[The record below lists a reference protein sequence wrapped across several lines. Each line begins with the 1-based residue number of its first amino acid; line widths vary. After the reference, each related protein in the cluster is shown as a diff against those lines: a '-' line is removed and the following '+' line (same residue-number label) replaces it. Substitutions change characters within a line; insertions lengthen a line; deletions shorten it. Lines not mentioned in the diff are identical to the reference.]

1 MAADKLE
8 HDIDPFDEIARRFE
22 GLSPDKFKERMDQ
35 HLEANPSEELKKS
48 WDVYSQL
55 REQSGKREEKI
66 RSLSAILEIDPE
78 SFLAWFEKG
87 RWLGESGNHEEA
99 LHCFEKVTELK
110 PDRVLGWA
118 NRGYALDLLGKNEE
132 SIEYFDKA
140 IDLDPNNFLP
150 WEYKGMALGNLGKFE
165 EAIKCFDKAIEID
178 PKNILSWFRKG
189 IAFHSIATK
198 KMFSKSSTPEERSRE
213 SWENISDER
222 KQDVIT
228 GTRQYETA
236 VECFDTAIELSDM
249 LEATASII
257 SYVKEDNPFLVKIKL
272 YLHKGITL
280 VILHRPEEAL
290 KCFDKVIELEP
301 EDPQIWYLKSVA
313 LQELEKHEEANE
325 CFERAIDLGFEP
337 PKQFLHK
344 QKLDGLNKDEERQF
358 QDNEEKLEEEEFKK
372 ETHGEEEKNETV

>member
-48 WDVYSQL
+48 WDAYSQL

-66 RSLSAILEIDPE
+66 RSLSAILEIDPK

-140 IDLDPNNFLP
+140 IELDPNNFLP

-165 EAIKCFDKAIEID
+165 EAIKCFDKTTELD

-189 IAFHSIATK
+189 VAFHSMTTE
-198 KMFSKSSTPEERSRE
+198 KM
-213 SWENISDER
+213 SDEPEIS
-222 KQDVIT
+222 KEELEDLLK
-228 GTRQYETA
+228 RQSENA
-236 VECFDTAIELSDM
+236 IKCFDKAIELSDT
-249 LEATASII
+249 LEATALII

-280 VILHRPEEAL
+280 VILHKPEEAL
-290 KCFDKVIELEP
+290 KCFDKVIELDP
-301 EDPQIWYLKSVA
+301 EDATIWYLKSVA

-325 CFERAIDLGFEP
+325 CFEHAIDLGFEP
-337 PKQFLHK
+337 PKQFLSK
-344 QKLDGLNKDEERQF
+344 QKLDGLNKDEERKF

-372 ETHGEEEKNETV
+372 ETHTEEEKSEQHER